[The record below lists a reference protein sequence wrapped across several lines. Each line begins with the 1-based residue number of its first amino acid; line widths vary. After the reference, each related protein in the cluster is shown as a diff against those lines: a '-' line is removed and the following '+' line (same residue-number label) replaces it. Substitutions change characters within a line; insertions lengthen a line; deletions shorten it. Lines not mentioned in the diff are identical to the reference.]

1 MNDNANNGGP
11 GGLNPDDFEA
21 FMRQFLSGNSGIDNE
36 QLAKA
41 AGLPTDPAALAA
53 MMEQLRSAMS
63 SLSAQGSSPGVNW
76 EMATA
81 QARGIAKTGATAISD
96 ASRKSI
102 QEAVAIG
109 SLWLNEA
116 TSIPEVTG
124 EPKLLSRELWV
135 ADAMPLFQALSE
147 PVANR
152 MSEAL
157 SENISMNAPEELQ
170 EILGSASGVM
180 KSAGGALFAMQLGQ
194 ALGKLSQEVLTGGDI
209 GLPIFKD
216 SRAAFVTQN
225 LELFVTGLEI
235 ERDQAFIYLVTREL
249 AHVRLFRHSKWLRE
263 AIVSQISKY
272 AAEISIDNTR
282 IIELAEEFDPQNP
295 DELRD
300 ALQSGAFIAER
311 TTDQNDALASIETM
325 LALIEGWVDV
335 ATESATRRM
344 PKAGAV
350 AEAIRR
356 RRATGGPAEL
366 TFGTLVGLELRPR
379 RLREASAMWR
389 AITEAV
395 GNEKRDSLWDHPDL
409 LPGSSDIENPAGV
422 ISKLREGG
430 ATPDAFDQALRD
442 LLDK

>member
-1 MNDNANNGGP
+1 
-11 GGLNPDDFEA
+11 
-21 FMRQFLSGNSGIDNE
+21 
-36 QLAKA
+36 
-41 AGLPTDPAALAA
+41 
-53 MMEQLRSAMS
+53 
-63 SLSAQGSSPGVNW
+63 
-76 EMATA
+76 
-81 QARGIAKTGATAISD
+81 
-96 ASRKSI
+96 
-102 QEAVAIG
+102 
-109 SLWLNEA
+109 
-116 TSIPEVTG
+116 
-124 EPKLLSRELWV
+124 
-135 ADAMPLFQALSE
+135 
-147 PVANR
+147 
-152 MSEAL
+152 
-157 SENISMNAPEELQ
+157 
-170 EILGSASGVM
+170 
-180 KSAGGALFAMQLGQ
+180 
-194 ALGKLSQEVLTGGDI
+194 
-209 GLPIFKD
+209 
-216 SRAAFVTQN
+216 
-225 LELFVTGLEI
+225 
-235 ERDQAFIYLVTREL
+235 
-249 AHVRLFRHSKWLRE
+249 VRLFRHSKWLRE

-311 TTDQNDALASIETM
+311 TSDQNDALASIETL

-409 LPGSSDIENPAGV
+409 LPGSKDIENPAGV